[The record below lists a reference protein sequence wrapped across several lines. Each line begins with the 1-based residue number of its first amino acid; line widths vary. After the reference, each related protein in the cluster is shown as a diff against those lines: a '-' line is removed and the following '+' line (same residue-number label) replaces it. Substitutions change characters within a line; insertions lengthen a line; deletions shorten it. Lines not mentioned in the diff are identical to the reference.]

1 MENILILGASEEMV
15 PLIGLAKKRGY
26 RVVATDRNPDSKGL
40 KHADISLNINSLDKE
55 LALRVARQYD
65 VKGVITCAEL
75 LLPTVSYLCREMDL
89 PGPDEF
95 VSQISTDKYL
105 FRCLSEEKGLNVPAF
120 RLLKNTKDLKAPEIN
135 YPFVIKPVDYS
146 GSSGV
151 ALVKDAKDFE
161 TYYSESMKFSRSGRV
176 IIEEFVEGRE
186 FSVETL
192 SQHHVTHI
200 IAITEKTVS
209 GECRFVEERH
219 IIPGDLTQAEEVA
232 IRGEVM
238 KMADS
243 FGINN
248 CPTHTEIM
256 LTHQGRPVLIETG
269 ARPGGDNIGFV
280 LVEQATGISMYEN
293 LLNLALGQP
302 LDVSRTKQHAAGIQY
317 ITPLNYS
324 QMIRNHIKAIN
335 DQNLY
340 RYEIENKK
348 ITDAFNNS
356 NDRLG
361 YYIFTSNTREK
372 LIKSLDF
379 YKG

>member
-1 MENILILGASEEMV
+1 
-15 PLIGLAKKRGY
+15 
-26 RVVATDRNPDSKGL
+26 
-40 KHADISLNINSLDKE
+40 
-55 LALRVARQYD
+55 
-65 VKGVITCAEL
+65 
-75 LLPTVSYLCREMDL
+75 
-89 PGPDEF
+89 
-95 VSQISTDKYL
+95 
-105 FRCLSEEKGLNVPAF
+105 
-120 RLLKNTKDLKAPEIN
+120 
-135 YPFVIKPVDYS
+135 
-146 GSSGV
+146 
-151 ALVKDAKDFE
+151 
-161 TYYSESMKFSRSGRV
+161 
-176 IIEEFVEGRE
+176 
-186 FSVETL
+186 
-192 SQHHVTHI
+192 
-200 IAITEKTVS
+200 
-209 GECRFVEERH
+209 VEERH